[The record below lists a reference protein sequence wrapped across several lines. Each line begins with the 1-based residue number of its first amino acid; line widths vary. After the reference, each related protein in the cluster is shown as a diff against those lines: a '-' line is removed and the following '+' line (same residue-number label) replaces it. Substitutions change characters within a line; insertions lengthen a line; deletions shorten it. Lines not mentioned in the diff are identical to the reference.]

1 MSVVWTKEMAEA
13 FLETEPDSLF
23 PCDTHREAEKTISEW
38 LKRYIYDVQKF
49 TLQSALRPWS
59 KYLRSGGDSDWAH
72 SLETHALAVISD
84 DKSAYDAFGRCNLK
98 CANCN
103 CRMLFNKLECVK
115 ADLESTKE
123 ALKTTKETLNI
134 TSEYLDD
141 TMIELGEMK
150 YALKEEKKE
159 RNEDKRKFSIA
170 IENMVEAV
178 RLLWL

>member
-23 PCDTHREAEKTISEW
+23 PCDTHREVEKTISEW
-38 LKRYIYDVQKF
+38 LDGYSHHRPTF

-59 KYLRSGGDSDWAH
+59 KYPRREGDSDWAH

-123 ALKTTKETLNI
+123 TLKTTKETLNI

-141 TMIELGEMK
+141 TMVELGEMK
-150 YALKEEKKE
+150 HALKEEKKE

-170 IENMVEAV
+170 IENMVDAV

>member
-23 PCDTHREAEKTISEW
+23 PCCAERSLRDACQSQLAKRGGPRWNWNAYWTINYQNMVIENE
-38 LKRYIYDVQKF
+38 RD
-49 TLQSALRPWS
+49 AL
-59 KYLRSGGDSDWAH
+59 GC
-72 SLETHALAVISD
+72 
-84 DKSAYDAFGRCNLK
+84 CNLK

-123 ALKTTKETLNI
+123 TLKTTKETLNI

-170 IENMVEAV
+170 IENTVEAV
-178 RLLWL
+178 RLLWF